1 MAVETLTLAID
12 AARVKRGGDQFVDA
26 GRRID
31 GATRKIDR
39 SVLRTER
46 NVKRMGASS
55 ANAGALMA
63 RVFTGVAITAGARS
77 AIRTYAT
84 YEQSIATVRGVLG
97 GQLGDQEKLHQSM
110 LGLESTARRLGA
122 TTRFSASEAAE
133 GILFLTRAG
142 FSANES
148 MDAIGATLNLAQS
161 GAIGLGEAADYAS
174 NIVSGFG
181 LAAAETN
188 RVVDTLV
195 ATSNRSNTDIRQ
207 LAEAMKYAAPIA
219 GALGREVEEASA
231 AVGVLGDS
239 GIQGS
244 MAGTNLRGIFVK
256 LLNPSGEAKKAIDSL
271 GLSIADL
278 DPKTNS
284 LADIFDKLTNA
295 GADATEMTQIFMS
308 RNAAAA
314 LTLAKNTD
322 KLRELEQA
330 NIDAAGEAAELAR
343 VMDDTLTGSFKSMIS
358 AAQELVLQL
367 GEGDSGFGG
376 VLRTVVDTMTGA
388 LRILAGMESS
398 VTENRKAAFLLAAAL
413 KGVGAAFAIIVSLKV
428 AAVFSSLLVTT
439 QKLPI
444 AFSAVTKSIAPLLAT
459 VSALAITIAAFELG
473 RYFYDEFKVVQQTAA
488 QVVRD
493 LNVVWIHISSGFKS
507 MTNSM
512 GATWDF
518 FWEEMILVAR
528 DQARFLAGIID
539 YIVPGT
545 LKNLEDSFAATDQR
559 IAKAEEETRK
569 AYTRYIKN
577 SFGDVSFDS
586 LDDST
591 QTMLDKLNELPSRIP
606 KENILRAFEISDI
619 AIQINKFYDTI
630 TGTNSTASEA
640 DKLRVTAMKE
650 RADKLLS
657 NVDGINKELA
667 SELIAAE
674 KRSAIE
680 MQDAILDAT
689 LLGIEDDFGGKD
701 RKGNSIADQI
711 KKDLNLA
718 LGYLDEFTD
727 DAAAKIEAIYLT
739 NTANDPSKMGPFLPD
754 SIRDTR
760 KALEEAILAVEA
772 LDQAE
777 ARNASTVEAASTSY
791 ADWVEELEKAR
802 TALELEVLLLEGTT
816 DAQRALAGAKE
827 RGIALT
833 QTQIDQIVQLEND
846 LITLDKQRERAE
858 ELKTLY
864 EDLGDTIAG
873 TFEDVVLNSKSAEDA
888 LESMVKSVTQL
899 IFNMLVTQQI
909 ANLIA
914 GAFGN
919 LFGGNAAGSQAGV
932 PGSGIYG
939 PPAPPGALG
948 LMSGTSITPMA
959 NGGIIGPQ
967 PTRMTN
973 GSSNFLT
980 REAGPEAVVPLG
992 RDSRGRLGIIDAS
1005 GGGGGGGRTIN
1016 INMNVQS
1023 QDAASFGSRES
1034 QRQIQR
1040 RLRET
1045 IKNASAGTPG
1055 G

>member
-256 LLNPSGEAKKAIDSL
+256 LLNPSGEAKKAIESL

-284 LADIFDKLTNA
+284 LADIFDKLTKA
-295 GADATEMTQIFMS
+295 GAGATEMTQIFMS

-314 LTLAKNTD
+314 LTLAKSTD

-330 NIDAAGEAAELAR
+330 NINASGEAAELAR

-367 GEGDSGFGG
+367 GEGQSGFGG

-413 KGVGAAFAIIVSLKV
+413 KGVGVALSVIVGLKLLTFMSSMVTMLVGLPATIGAISASLV
-428 AAVFSSLLVTT
+428 PLMATVLGLFAAV
-439 QKLPI
+439 
-444 AFSAVTKSIAPLLAT
+444 
-459 VSALAITIAAFELG
+459 AAFELG
-473 RYFYDEFKVVQQTAA
+473 KYFYDEFKSVQIAAAGVVKFFDETWSKVKMGWKLLMADLVDLFTTDFGSKVFEAMTDLA
-488 QVVRD
+488 QAGADVVD
-493 LNVVWIHISSGFKS
+493 LLFPGFS
-507 MTNSM
+507 QAFA
-512 GATWDF
+512 GAT
-518 FWEEMILVAR
+518 
-528 DQARFLAGIID
+528 AGINAVLQSGID
-539 YIVPGT
+539 LTSEQRREAIAQGAADIEFAQQVYNQT
-545 LKNLEDSFAATDQR
+545 LES
-559 IAKAEEETRK
+559 
-569 AYTRYIKN
+569 
-577 SFGDVSFDS
+577 
-586 LDDST
+586 
-591 QTMLDKLNELPSRIP
+591 
-606 KENILRAFEISDI
+606 
-619 AIQINKFYDTI
+619 
-630 TGTNSTASEA
+630 
-640 DKLRVTAMKE
+640 
-650 RADKLLS
+650 
-657 NVDGINKELA
+657 
-667 SELIAAE
+667 
-674 KRSAIE
+674 
-680 MQDAILDAT
+680 
-689 LLGIEDDFGGKD
+689 IEDDFGSKTRRGTSFAD
-701 RKGNSIADQI
+701 YVKG
-711 KKDLNLA
+711 DLETAKQEVARLIDDLA
-718 LGYLDEFTD
+718 
-727 DAAAKIEAIYLT
+727 AMAEASF
-739 NTANDPSKMGPFLPD
+739 SKSQDGEGMMGPFLPD
-754 SIRDTR
+754 AVRDTR
-760 KALEEAILAVEA
+760 KALEEAMLAVEA

-777 ARNASTVEAASTSY
+777 TRNASTVEAASTSY

-1016 INMNVQS
+1016 INMTVQA